1 MAETNHTE
9 VKELKLGQTIRGLRM
24 RKALTLEEL
33 ASKTGLS
40 VALLSQLESD
50 VISPPVATLL
60 KISKNLGVNIGYF
73 FNIEETKAKWEV
85 VRSEERKKVTRKL
98 PHGRT
103 PMSYSYESL
112 AFRLPHRH
120 MEPFLVEFDIDIEEE
135 IIPLSHAGEEFLFLI
150 SGELEFRSENEI
162 IILKEGDSLYFDSS
176 LPHCFQGRGRKK
188 PSALVVIYPEM

>member
-1 MAETNHTE
+1 MLNANQDET
-9 VKELKLGQTIRGLRM
+9 KELKLGQTIKGLRL
-24 RKALTLEEL
+24 RKSLTLDEI

-60 KISKNLGVNIGYF
+60 KISKHLGVNIGYF
-73 FNIEETKAKWEV
+73 FRTEETKAKWEV
-85 VRSEERKKVTRKL
+85 VRNQERKKVSRQI

-112 AFRLPHRH
+112 AYRLPNRH
-120 MEPFLVEFDIDIEEE
+120 MEPFLVEFDIDLEED
-135 IIPLSHAGEEFLFLI
+135 IIPLSHGGEEFLFLL
-150 SGELEFRSENEI
+150 SGEVEFRSQNEV

-176 LPHCFQGRGRKK
+176 LPHCFHGKGQIK
-188 PSALVVIYPEM
+188 PKAVVVIYPED